1 MTANTV
7 DTLRG
12 PVVNGRFRVEAPMA
26 HGAQALSYH
35 AYDLQLKCACVMK
48 FSLEARQGAELGA
61 EFRHLRGLD
70 HPHIVRA
77 LDVGRALGP
86 EPLLV
91 KGAGEDVDLGG
102 RAYLA
107 LEHVKG
113 PNLLKAAPAVA
124 ALDRPRWLW
133 QLACHLADALA
144 YLHARHLLHG
154 DLTPANVAITGL
166 DQAVLLDFGLA
177 WRLVGGVTAKTGSR
191 GQGTLG
197 FASPEALAGG
207 LGPRSD
213 LFGLGATLYWA
224 WCQQVPYGE
233 GANGVARLLAGQPPT
248 KPAQHREGLP
258 STFESLLLQLV
269 ASAPKDRPADAVEVL
284 RRLLRL
290 GADNGW
296 GAEAGAAPDSMHL
309 AAALAPATPSGDV
322 LAGVFVGRQ
331 PELAAVD
338 ATLADLQHGRSRVNA
353 LVISG
358 PPGFGR
364 HTLLQEALARAKL
377 RGLAQGLEFT
387 VTTLGRLMSAQ
398 PLPATRAGDPAQQAT
413 NQWAQALAAADLRAR
428 QAPLVVIAEAANA
441 EPLVQRLRLM
451 TSQAAGRC
459 LFVVI
464 ADARLATES
473 DTVAHVPLDAF
484 SQQDVASLLAAAALP
499 HDRSTAQPL
508 WQACEGHPAL
518 AALLVR
524 QRRAGFT
531 LGSPVANTEPVG
543 AFRAQFR
550 SLGGAAQAAIVAVWW
565 DLASAVD
572 LDGAQVAVRAGWLKA
587 SAAGA
592 LSVPS
597 GLQRQAL
604 WGIWDTSEHPPEAA
618 VTALAAAASSRLAP
632 QDARRAEA
640 LRVMGRTGEAFAD
653 FLAAASARW
662 LRFDSEGALW
672 CWQQAEATDDGSVWP
687 QDHIT
692 WRAQALGLVSRYDAA
707 EVWLQSQPTPNPVS
721 PQVEVARAELRSWL
735 SRRQG
740 DLEGAGRWLA
750 SAEARLQNQPHAGD
764 ETKAALARLQVRRA
778 RLLVSQ
784 GRHQDA
790 LALAATSH
798 ADDEPIQLVQWE
810 TQALASAYLGQWVKA
825 ETAVRALERHA
836 GAAGEEQ
843 AGRVAAV
850 RGLLSQLQQDLALS
864 ALAYRKASAHFER
877 AGDVH
882 GRSNAL
888 LNLAMVLAEQGRN
901 ADSLA
906 CFQSAYQGLLHVGAA
921 ADATAAAFNAGL
933 LFARLGDDKASAAA
947 EQQVRQASKA
957 LNTQAAGAWI
967 ETLSAARQW
976 HRRAWTEAAL
986 AHERAAA
993 LFAASG
999 DPMRT
1004 CWARLAACEAWGL
1017 ARQLAP
1023 AHAAL
1028 KAAAEVPPALQRNL
1042 AWARARLALAGD
1054 PQVATSPL
1062 ALQLSQAAQSDHQRQ
1077 RVVDGFRSA
1086 ALAAQLF
1093 HHVGEQEQARAQARL
1108 ALQWLKEIHV
1118 NTPPE
1123 YQAALAQDSDAAWL
1137 TRLPEMGSAAGESQ
1151 PGLVA
1156 LAQKLSHAEARLRRF
1171 VRLSKRLN
1179 SELRLPRLLE
1189 TVLDTVIELT
1199 EAERG
1204 FLLLREAQGELVV
1217 RAARNIDQTS
1227 LEGQALA
1234 FSRSIAEQVARTGTP
1249 VITVDAAADDRF
1261 AQALSVSDLQLR
1273 SVVAVPLTVKGQ
1285 VEGTIYVDN
1294 RLRHGAFTEDDVA
1307 TLLEFA
1313 ELAALAIGNTRLIAE
1328 LKRRDRQIETL
1339 NRRLQADL
1347 AARKDE
1353 ISVMRVQLTESRE
1366 SFALRFDYHNLIGRS
1381 PRMMEMLR
1389 LIDRISETN
1398 LPVVIQGESGTGKE
1412 LVARALVANGVRKD
1426 KAFVTEN
1433 CAAIPETLLEST
1445 LFGYVRGAFT
1455 GADKDTRG
1463 LFAAAHEG
1471 TLFLDEV
1478 GEMSPALQGKL
1489 LRVLQEGEYR
1499 RVGAQRNE
1507 RTDVRVIVATN
1518 RDLEAMVREGRF
1530 RQDLFYRLAVVR
1542 VHLPPLRERLED
1554 IPLLV
1559 RHFLQVWQGRAG
1571 IKANNIT
1578 PDALARLC
1586 AYAWPGNV
1594 RELENEIGRAAAFA
1608 SATIS
1613 SADLSSHIAGGG
1625 ADRTALEP
1633 AGNDLRLKPQV
1644 ERLEKTLLREALAR
1658 CDGNQTRAA
1667 EGLGLS
1673 RFGLQKKLKRYGME
1687 G

>member
-1 MTANTV
+1 MSQ
-7 DTLRG
+7 G
-12 PVVNGRFRVEAPMA
+12 G
-26 HGAQALSYH
+26 QALGFY
-35 AYDLQLKCACVMK
+35 AYDLQLSGACVLK
-48 FSLEARQGAELGA
+48 FSRQARQTSEALGS
-61 EFRHLRGLD
+61 EFRHLRGLN

-77 LDVGRALGP
+77 LDVGRVLGS
-86 EPLLV
+86 EPVLA
-91 KGAGEDVDLGG
+91 AGVGETVDLRG
-102 RAYLA
+102 RVYLA
-107 LEHVKG
+107 LEQVQG
-113 PNLLKAAPAVA
+113 PDLHKAALAVTA
-124 ALDRPRWLW
+124 GERPRWLW
-133 QLACHLADALA
+133 LLACHMADALA
-144 YLHARHLLHG
+144 YLHARQLLHG
-154 DLTPANVAITGL
+154 DLTPANVVVTNQG
-166 DQAVLLDFGLA
+166 QAVLVDFGLA
-177 WRLVGGVTAKTGSR
+177 WQLVQGVAAKATAG

-197 FASPEALAGG
+197 FAAPEALAGA

-224 WCQQVPYGE
+224 WCQQLPYGD
-233 GANGVARLLAGQPPT
+233 GAPGVARLLAGQPPT
-248 KPAQHREGLP
+248 KPGQHREGLP
-258 STFESLLLQLV
+258 AIFEALLLQLL
-269 ASAPKDRPADAVEVL
+269 ASAPKDRPADAAEVL

-290 GADNGW
+290 GAETGW
-296 GAEAGAAPDSMHL
+296 GAATGAALETLPL

-331 PELAAVD
+331 AQLAAVD
-338 ATLADLQHGRSRVNA
+338 ATLADLQHGRCGVNA

-377 RGLAQGLEFT
+377 RGLAEGLEFT
-387 VTTLGRLMSAQ
+387 VATWASLTPTQA
-398 PLPATRAGDPAQQAT
+398 LPAARASDPAQQAS
-413 NQWAQALAAADLRAR
+413 NRWAQALAAADLRTR
-428 QAPLVVIAEAANA
+428 QSPLVVIAEAADA
-441 EPLVQRLRLM
+441 ESLVQRLALL

-464 ADARLATES
+464 ADSPLASQS
-473 DTVAHVPLDAF
+473 DLVAHVPLDAF
-484 SQQDVASLLAAAALP
+484 SPQDVAALLAAASLP
-499 HDRSTAQPL
+499 HDSAAAQTL
-508 WQACEGHPAL
+508 WRASDGHPAL

-524 QRRAGFT
+524 QRRFGLTSSFSHTDPIA
-531 LGSPVANTEPVG
+531 

-550 SLGGAAQAAIVAVWW
+550 GLGEAAQSAVIGVWW
-565 DLASAVD
+565 NLAIAAD
-572 LDGAQVAVRAGWLKA
+572 DDGTPMAVRAGWLKA
-587 SAAGA
+587 NAAGA
-592 LSVPS
+592 FELPS
-597 GLQRQAL
+597 ALHRQAL
-604 WGIWDTSEHPPEAA
+604 WGIWDSIHPCHAA
-618 VTALAAAASSRLAP
+618 ITALAAEATSRLESH
-632 QDARRAEA
+632 DARRAEA
-640 LRVMGRTGEAFAD
+640 LRVLGRNEDAFAN
-653 FLAAASARW
+653 FLSAASARW
-662 LRFDSEGALW
+662 NQFDTEAALW
-672 CWQQAEATDDGSVWP
+672 CWEQALATPTSASWP
-687 QDHIT
+687 EDHIL
-692 WRAQALGLVSRYDAA
+692 WRAQALALVSRYDAA
-707 EVWLQSQPTPNPVS
+707 RAWLQSQPPPDPVS
-721 PQVEVARAELRSWL
+721 PHVEVARAELHSWL

-740 DLEGAGRWLA
+740 DLAGAARWLA
-750 SAEARLQNQPHAGD
+750 NAEQRLTEQLESDVDAQ
-764 ETKAALARLQVRRA
+764 LAMSRLQVRRA
-778 RLLVSQ
+778 RLFVSQ

-790 LALAATSH
+790 LALATKGH
-798 ADDEPIQLVQWE
+798 PNDETIALVQWE
-810 TQALASAYLGQWVKA
+810 TQALAAAYLGQWEQA
-825 ETAVRALERHA
+825 EAAVRALEQHA
-836 GAAGEEQ
+836 SVARDEQ

-850 RGLLSQLQQDLALS
+850 RGLLAQLQQDLAV
-864 ALAYRKASAHFER
+864 AAIAYRKASAHFER

-882 GRSNAL
+882 GRANAL

-901 ADSLA
+901 ADSLV
-906 CFQSAYQGLLHVGAA
+906 CFQSAYRGLVHVGAA
-921 ADATAAAFNAGL
+921 ADATSAAFNAGL

-947 EQQVRQASKA
+947 ELQVRKASQA
-957 LNTQAAGAWI
+957 LNTQASGAWI
-967 ETLSAARQW
+967 ETLSAARAW
-976 HRRAWTEAAL
+976 HRRAWHDAAS
-986 AHERAAA
+986 AHERAAG

-999 DPMRT
+999 DPMRA
-1004 CWARLAACEAWGL
+1004 CWARLAACEAWAL
-1017 ARQLAP
+1017 FRQLAS
-1023 AHAAL
+1023 AQAAL
-1028 KAAAEVPPALQRNL
+1028 TLAGQVPTGLERNG
-1042 AWARARLALAGD
+1042 AWARARMILAGD
-1054 PQVATSPL
+1054 AQVEARPL

-1093 HHVGEQEQARAQARL
+1093 HHIGALAQARAQARL
-1108 ALQWLKEIHV
+1108 ALQWLKEIHM

-1123 YQAALAQDSDAAWL
+1123 YQAALAQDSDAEWL
-1137 TRLPEMGSAAGESQ
+1137 TSLPAEMGFAAGQAQ

-1156 LAQKLSHAEARLRRF
+1156 LAEKLSHAEARLRRF

-1199 EAERG
+1199 DAERG
-1204 FLLLREAQGELVV
+1204 FLLLREAQGDLVV
-1217 RAARNIDQTS
+1217 RAARNIEQTS
-1227 LEGQALA
+1227 LQGQALA
-1234 FSRSIAEQVARTGTP
+1234 FSRSIAEQVARTGSP
-1249 VITVDAAADDRF
+1249 VITVDASADDRF

-1273 SVVAVPLTVKGQ
+1273 SVVAVPLTIKGQ

-1307 TLLEFA
+1307 TLLEFS

-1328 LKRRDRQIETL
+1328 LKRRDRQIEIL

-1353 ISVMRVQLTESRE
+1353 ISVMRVQLSESRE

-1412 LVARALVANGVRKD
+1412 LVARALVANGARKD
-1426 KAFVTEN
+1426 KPFVTEN

-1530 RQDLFYRLAVVR
+1530 RQDLFFRLAVVR
-1542 VHLPPLRERLED
+1542 VHLPALRDRRED

-1559 RHFLQVWQGRAG
+1559 RHFLQLWQGRAG
-1571 IKANNIT
+1571 IRAT
-1578 PDALARLC
+1578 SVSPDALARLC

-1608 SATIS
+1608 STTIT

-1625 ADRTALEP
+1625 AEGAPPP
-1633 AGNDLRLKPQV
+1633 AHGTDLRLKPQV
-1644 ERLEKTLLREALAR
+1644 ERLETSLLREALAR
-1658 CDGNQTRAA
+1658 CEGNQTRAA
-1667 EGLGLS
+1667 EALGLS
-1673 RFGLQKKLKRYGME
+1673 RFGLQKKLKRYGIE